1 MMVYQMLRVCLG
13 NLIFA
18 VTLRLG
24 RSKKTGR
31 SRGFAFVEFKYEEV
45 AKVGGSDL
53 SFLQK
58 IFSIR
63 KHKKYS
69 VNFM

>member
-1 MMVYQMLRVCLG
+1 MSH
-13 NLIFA
+13 
-18 VTLRLG
+18 LRLG

-58 IFSIR
+58 IFLFENV
-63 KHKKYS
+63 KKS
-69 VNFM
+69 